1 MSKDELD
8 PREAEI
14 HDTDGEPDRAGS
26 SGPPDD
32 AGSPVPEQG
41 GASGVSGR
49 SGPEV
54 TAGDDQP
61 GPPRLEGGGHAE
73 PREEPAGTGE
83 SAGETMS
90 AKNESKG
97 EEKAGSFWKELPI
110 LIVIALVLAFVI
122 KTWVVQAFYIP
133 SQSMEDTLLIG
144 DRVLVNKVVYQVR
157 DIERG
162 DVVVFNGSGSW
173 DEENTVVVEQ
183 PANPVSRLFTWVG
196 QQFGVAPTGKD
207 YIKRVIGL
215 PGDTVECCDEQDR
228 VLVNGEP
235 LDEPYLYP
243 GSLETHQEFG
253 PVTVPEGRLWVMGD
267 HRAVSYDSRMHQ
279 GDPGAGSI
287 AEDSV
292 VGRAFVIV
300 WPLNRMTTLPVPETF
315 DRLNA
320 ETAGAAAGAVPLAL
334 GAVAA
339 VPVHLAGRRLWRRPR
354 PAGRET
360 SES

>member
-1 MSKDELD
+1 M
-8 PREAEI
+8 
-14 HDTDGEPDRAGS
+14 
-26 SGPPDD
+26 
-32 AGSPVPEQG
+32 PEHG
-41 GASGVSGR
+41 GASGVPGGSGR
-49 SGPEV
+49 DAALGGDPSGPPH
-54 TAGDDQP
+54 A
-61 GPPRLEGGGHAE
+61 EGGGRHAE

-90 AKNESKG
+90 AKNESRG
-97 EEKAGSFWKELPI
+97 EEKTGSFWKELPI

-133 SQSMEDTLLIG
+133 SKSMEDTLLIG
-144 DRVLVNKVVYQVR
+144 DRVLVNKLVYQVR
-157 DIERG
+157 DIQRG

-215 PGDTVECCDEQDR
+215 PGDTVECCDEQNR

-279 GDPGAGSI
+279 SDPGAGTI

-300 WPLNRMTTLPVPETF
+300 WPLNRITTLPIPQTF
-315 DRLNA
+315 DRLNE
-320 ETAGAAAGAVPLAL
+320 ETAGAAAAAVPLAL
-334 GAVAA
+334 GAAAA
-339 VPVHLAGRRLWRRPR
+339 VPVHLTGRRVWRR
-354 PAGRET
+354 AAKADRESSPT
-360 SES
+360 